1 MPRALSI
8 YLMVCV
14 VLATTACGNN
24 PAAPSNTPSPA
35 PTPVPPGVPPF
46 PLLFVNCAE
55 VLDGYKCNSVYQTSY
70 GEQGRDV
77 TGLSTWSTSDTGIA
91 TVDSTGFVKVA
102 RAGNVAI
109 RAIYRDVDGFLNMSV
124 EVGGFRRYF
133 RDLSGWVTDS
143 QDGSKILN
151 VDVRIVNGPN
161 TLDGKHR
168 GQRCVSVLRLGARH
182 VQRAV
187 HPQRLHDSGTFL
199 YVDRRAAQL
208 PRREADEVALGA

>member
-24 PAAPSNTPSPA
+24 PAAPSNTPSPS

-77 TGLSTWSTSDTGIA
+77 TGLSTWSTSDTSIA
-91 TVDSTGFVKVA
+91 TVDSTGFVTVA
-102 RAGNVAI
+102 RAGNIAI
-109 RAIYRDVDGFLNMSV
+109 RASYRDVDGFLNMSV

-161 TLDGKHR
+161 TGR
-168 GQRCVSVLRLGARH
+168 TANTG
-182 VQRAV
+182 
-187 HPQRLHDSGTFL
+187 DSGAYQFYGLELGTFSVRFTRSGYTTVERSFTL
-199 YVDRRAAQL
+199 TGEQL
-208 PRREADEVALGA
+208 NSLDARLTKSP